1 MQNTQATTEG
11 SHTGPLAGL
20 RVIEMAGIGP
30 CPFAA
35 MLLSDMG
42 AEVVR
47 IIRPDATPDDA
58 RDSVLRGRR
67 NVQMDLK
74 KPEALAVLLCLVAH
88 ADILVEGFRPG
99 VMERLGL
106 GPTAALAANPRL
118 IYGRITGWG
127 QSGPLAQTAGHDVNY
142 IALTGAL
149 AAIGTADGCP
159 VPPLNLLGDYGGGA
173 MYLLVGILAALHER
187 SHSGRG
193 QVIDSAMVDGAASLM
208 SALYAWKGMGKWPGA
223 RGNNLLDG
231 GAPFYGTYRCADD
244 KFVAIG
250 CIEGKFF
257 DVMLNL
263 MGLSAAEFALR
274 DEPAAWPRLRGV
286 LADVFRQRTRAEWC
300 TLLEN
305 SDACCAPILTM
316 DEARHHPQVDA
327 RGTFTQWNGLS
338 IPAPAPRFS
347 RTRSKIKEG
356 TVLAWEDASS
366 ILGSWTDSCS
376 RWRT

>member
-1 MQNTQATTEG
+1 MQHKQATTGE
-11 SHTGPLAGL
+11 SSTGPLAGL

-35 MLLSDMG
+35 MLMSDMG

-47 IIRPDATPDDA
+47 IVRPDSSSDDA

-67 NVQMDLK
+67 NVQLDLTSSANLA
-74 KPEALAVLLCLVAH
+74 ALLDLVAR

-106 GPTAALAANPRL
+106 GPAEVLARNPRL

-127 QSGPLAQTAGHDVNY
+127 QSGPLAQTAGHDINY

-149 AAIGTADGCP
+149 AAIGTQDGSP
-159 VPPLNLLGDYGGGA
+159 VPPLNLVGDYGGGA
-173 MYLLVGILAALHER
+173 LYLLVGILAALHER
-187 SHSGRG
+187 GRSGRG

-208 SALYAWKGMGKWPGA
+208 SALYAWKGMGMWPGA

-250 CIEGKFF
+250 CMEQRFF
-257 DVMLNL
+257 DVMLRL
-263 MGLSAAEFALR
+263 MGLSGTAFVQRDDPAE
-274 DEPAAWPRLRGV
+274 WSRLRAV
-286 LADVFRQRTRAEWC
+286 LATAFRQRTRAEWC

-316 DEARHHPQVDA
+316 EEAMHHPHVAARH
-327 RGTFTQWNGLS
+327 TFTQWNGQS
-338 IPAPAPRFS
+338 VPAPAPRFS
-347 RTRSKIKEG
+347 RTPSEIKESTG
-356 TVLAWEDASS
+356 VGREDASTV
-366 ILGSWTDSCS
+366 LRDWLDT
-376 RWRT
+376 

>member
-1 MQNTQATTEG
+1 MQHERATTDK
-11 SHTGPLAGL
+11 SPSGPLAGL

-47 IIRPDATPDDA
+47 IVRPDSAATDA

-67 NVQMDLK
+67 NIQLNLK
-74 KPEALAVLLCLVAH
+74 SPENLSTLLTLVERT
-88 ADILVEGFRPG
+88 DILIEGFRPG

-106 GPTAALAANPRL
+106 GPAELFRRNSRL

-127 QSGPLAQTAGHDVNY
+127 QGGPLAQTAGHDINY

-149 AAIGTADGCP
+149 AAIGTQDGCP
-159 VPPLNLLGDYGGGA
+159 VPPLNLVGDYGGGA

-208 SALYAWKGMGKWPGA
+208 SALYAWKGMGMWPGA

-250 CIEGKFF
+250 CMEQKFF
-257 DVMLNL
+257 DVMLSL
-263 MGLSAAEFALR
+263 MGLSGPEFALR
-274 DEPAAWPRLRGV
+274 DDPAEWSRLRDV
-286 LADVFRQRTRAEWC
+286 LSGAFRQRTRAEWC
-300 TLLEN
+300 TLLED
-305 SDACCAPILTM
+305 SDACCVPILTM
-316 DEARHHPQVDA
+316 EEAMHHPHLAARH
-327 RGTFTQWNGLS
+327 TFTQWNGLS

-347 RTRSKIKEG
+347 RTPSEIRDSTG
-356 TVLAWEDASS
+356 VAREDASS
-366 ILGSWTDSCS
+366 VLRDWVDT
-376 RWRT
+376 

>member
-1 MQNTQATTEG
+1 MQNSQATTG
-11 SHTGPLAGL
+11 GTRTGPLAGL

-30 CPFAA
+30 CPFAV

-42 AEVVR
+42 ADVVR
-47 IIRPDATPDDA
+47 IVRDAAPDDA
-58 RDSVLRGRR
+58 RDFVLRGRR
-67 NVQMDLK
+67 NVQLDLK
-74 KPEALAVLLCLVAH
+74 SPENSAALLSLIAH

-106 GPTAALAANPRL
+106 GPDEALARNPRL

-127 QSGPLAQTAGHDVNY
+127 QSGPLAQTAGHDINY

-149 AAIGTADGCP
+149 AAIGTEDGGP

-187 SHSGRG
+187 CRSGRG

-208 SALYAWKGMGKWPGA
+208 SALYAWKGMGMWPGP
-223 RGNNLLDG
+223 RGRNLLDG

-250 CIEGKFF
+250 CIEQKFF

-263 MGLSAAEFALR
+263 MGLSASEFARR
-274 DEPAAWPRLRGV
+274 DEPADWSRLRGA
-286 LADVFRQRTRAEWC
+286 LAGVFRQRSRDEWC
-300 TLLEN
+300 ALLEN
-305 SDACCAPILTM
+305 SDACCVPILTM

-327 RGTFTQWNGLS
+327 RHTFTQWNGLS

-347 RTRSKIKEG
+347 RTPSEIKQS
-356 TVLAWEDASS
+356 TCLAREDASS
-366 ILGSWTDSCS
+366 VLRSWIDP
-376 RWRT
+376 